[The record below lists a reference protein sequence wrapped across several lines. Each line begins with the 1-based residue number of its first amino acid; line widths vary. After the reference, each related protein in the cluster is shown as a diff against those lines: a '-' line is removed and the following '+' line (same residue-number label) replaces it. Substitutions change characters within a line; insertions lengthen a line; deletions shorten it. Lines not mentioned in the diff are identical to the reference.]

1 LSSIANNNP
10 PTPTISAKV
19 EAANFESE
27 IIKIQK
33 ERSLSIMEAILYFC
47 NRSDIEVELV
57 SKLITPSMKTK
68 LKKEAVELHFIR
80 KKAPKKSKAKK

>member
-1 LSSIANNNP
+1 MNTPVIPTSSKIE
-10 PTPTISAKV
+10 T
-19 EAANFESE
+19 ANFEAE
-27 IIKIQK
+27 IIRIQK

-57 SKLITPSMKTK
+57 SKLITPSLKTK

-80 KKAPKKSKAKK
+80 KSKSKAKAKKPTP

>member
-1 LSSIANNNP
+1 MSTP
-10 PTPTISAKV
+10 VTPTSTKI
-19 EAANFESE
+19 ETANFEAE
-27 IIKIQK
+27 IIRIQK

-57 SKLITPSMKTK
+57 SKLITPSLKTK

-80 KKAPKKSKAKK
+80 KSKSKTKPKKTP